1 MSRTLTDEM
10 VSVVATGTG
19 RQIGDGT
26 APPSPLLPY
35 AVLYPIP
42 SPAHSGD
49 LSSPDRERTWSY
61 QFTSVGQ
68 SREQCQGMADKIQVS
83 WEGDTFAPS
92 GLTITGMEV
101 QVRGSVERDDDS
113 TKVTGP
119 GETATNYFYSVDT
132 YDAMTTR

>member
-1 MSRTLTDEM
+1 MSRTLTDEII
-10 VSVVATGTG
+10 SVVATGTG
-19 RQIGDGT
+19 HQIGDAV
-26 APPSPLLPY
+26 APAAPVLPY

-68 SREQCQGMADKIQVS
+68 TWEQAQGMADKIQDS
-83 WEGDTFAPS
+83 IETDTFSPA
-92 GLTITGMEV
+92 GITIMSIEANV
-101 QVRGSVERDDDS
+101 LNSVERDDDS

-119 GETATNYFYSVDT
+119 GETATNLFYSVDT
-132 YDAMTTR
+132 YDVHTTR